1 MKTMTRPAD
10 TAPRPGTDLDQVHSE
25 RDFTTL
31 RAAYRE
37 SGGIARGDELARR
50 LEDHRCGD
58 FVSLARL
65 IVSGEV
71 ISFEWG
77 NSYWVPMFQFAA
89 RDLSLRRGPLKV
101 VAELAP
107 VLDGWAIASWF
118 AQPNGRLVD
127 RRPIDLV
134 DSNRPAVLDAARA
147 ERAHAAALCT
157 SD

>member
-1 MKTMTRPAD
+1 MNTMTPPAD
-10 TAPRPGTDLDQVHSE
+10 AVPRPGTDLDQIHSE

-31 RAAYRE
+31 RAAYRG

-71 ISFEWG
+71 ISFEWR
-77 NSYWVPMFQFAA
+77 NSYWVPMFQFAPG
-89 RDLSLRRGPLKV
+89 DLSLRRGPLRV

-118 AQPNGRLVD
+118 AQPNCRLVD

-134 DSNRPAVLDAARA
+134 DSNLPAVLDAARA
-147 ERAHAAALCT
+147 ERAQAAAMCCA
-157 SD
+157 D